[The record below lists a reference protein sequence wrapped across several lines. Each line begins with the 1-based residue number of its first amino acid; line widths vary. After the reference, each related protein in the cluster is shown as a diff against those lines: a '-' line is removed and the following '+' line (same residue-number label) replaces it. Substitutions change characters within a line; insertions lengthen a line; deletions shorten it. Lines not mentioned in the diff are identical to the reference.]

1 MPAVPAVSCVLG
13 LKAWMQGPSHLSN
26 YRFGSVVNFIAIRSV
41 KVQEPAAGLSW
52 ICCSGKMWVDII
64 IFLKVTIKIVKKK
77 KNTTKNPQITMMEL
91 TSEQRKWWS
100 LKVSVVM
107 LEIIEL
113 FTSVI
118 GV

>member
-1 MPAVPAVSCVLG
+1 M
-13 LKAWMQGPSHLSN
+13 
-26 YRFGSVVNFIAIRSV
+26 
-41 KVQEPAAGLSW
+41 
-52 ICCSGKMWVDII
+52 DII
-64 IFLKVTIKIVKKK
+64 IFLKVTIKIVKK

-91 TSEQRKWWS
+91 TGEQRKWWS
-100 LKVSVVM
+100 SKVLSVVM

>member
-1 MPAVPAVSCVLG
+1 MLQWEDVGGHNYFS
-13 LKAWMQGPSHLSN
+13 QGDYQNS
-26 YRFGSVVNFIAIRSV
+26 
-41 KVQEPAAGLSW
+41 K
-52 ICCSGKMWVDII
+52 
-64 IFLKVTIKIVKKK
+64 KKK

-100 LKVSVVM
+100 SKVLSVVM

>member
-1 MPAVPAVSCVLG
+1 MNLLQWEDVGGHNYFS
-13 LKAWMQGPSHLSN
+13 QGDYQNS
-26 YRFGSVVNFIAIRSV
+26 
-41 KVQEPAAGLSW
+41 
-52 ICCSGKMWVDII
+52 
-64 IFLKVTIKIVKKK
+64 KKK
-77 KNTTKNPQITMMEL
+77 KSTTKNPQITMMEL

-100 LKVSVVM
+100 SKVLSVVM

>member
-1 MPAVPAVSCVLG
+1 M
-13 LKAWMQGPSHLSN
+13 
-26 YRFGSVVNFIAIRSV
+26 
-41 KVQEPAAGLSW
+41 
-52 ICCSGKMWVDII
+52 DII

-77 KNTTKNPQITMMEL
+77 KNTTKNPQISMMEL

-100 LKVSVVM
+100 SKVLSVVM